1 MSSSLRSR
9 QLVSSFSII
18 VVGILVLGV
27 LLHLSLYERKK
38 EDSSQELQRTAL
50 SILGFLEFD
59 HGRFKIVENLAQEAS
74 HFIGGE
80 RFGITGEREHF
91 AYIYDLTTR
100 SIVWSSHYEDYENNL
115 NANVKA
121 LVAYFDFDEI
131 RNDETLKNAGAKS
144 IVRIL
149 RPIDTP
155 ETKTDNPSSS
165 PSTTRNKY
173 TNDEYQVAL
182 QRFTY
187 NYGDYIFVVA
197 QSLEAVNKEMS
208 DLRVRFAVLFFVSVV
223 LILIAQLASSF
234 WVVSP
239 IKEFEEEVH
248 SIQLGEQELIVDDYP
263 EELTPIKNTI
273 NALISHE
280 SGQKQRYK
288 DSLDDL
294 AHSLKTPL
302 AAIRSQID
310 VGNQDPNRLQAVLT
324 DIAGQVDYMQ
334 EIISRQLRK
343 AMVTSQSAIII
354 SQPVRPVLLRLAET
368 MKKVYRDKAFEIRIL
383 VDDYAKCRLDAE
395 DLMELM
401 GNLLSNA
408 CRFCDQLVEVSA
420 HISEGMLIIDIDDDG
435 MGFPSENPAKLL
447 QRGIREDSKSEG
459 QGIGLAVSTE
469 IISAVGGK
477 IELLVSPQV
486 GARVRLHLPI

>member
-9 QLVSSFSII
+9 QLVSGFTII
-18 VVGILVLGV
+18 VVGILILGI
-27 LLHLSLYERKK
+27 LLHFSMYERKK
-38 EDSSQELQRTAL
+38 DDSGRKLQQTAL
-50 SILGFLEFD
+50 DILGFLEFD
-59 HGRFKIVENLAQEAS
+59 HGIFKISDNLAQEAS
-74 HFIGGE
+74 YYIGGE
-80 RFGITGEREHF
+80 RLDNSGERERF
-91 AYIYDLTTR
+91 AYIYDLKTNRLVWTTHDR
-100 SIVWSSHYEDYENNL
+100 NHMNDNTKL
-115 NANVKA
+115 LLAF
-121 LVAYFDFDEI
+121 FDFDTIKDDPELLNA
-131 RNDETLKNAGAKS
+131 RNKS

-149 RPIDTP
+149 RPVNVQNTSLDI
-155 ETKTDNPSSS
+155 TDPKSALAGDASVLDS
-165 PSTTRNKY
+165 
-173 TNDEYQVAL
+173 EYQVAL

-187 NYGDYIFVVA
+187 KNYGDYIFVVG
-197 QSLEAVNKEMS
+197 QSLNEVNKEMS

-248 SIQLGEQELIVDDYP
+248 AIQLGEQELILDDYP

-302 AAIRSQID
+302 AAIRSQIE
-310 VGNQDPNRLQAVLT
+310 VGNQEPQRLQNVLT

-343 AMVTSQSAIII
+343 AMVTSQSAIIV
-354 SQPVRPVLLRLAET
+354 SQPVRPVLSRLAET
-368 MKKVYRDKAFEIRIL
+368 MKKVYRDKPFEIRVL

-408 CRFCDQLVEVSA
+408 CRFCDQLVEVSS
-420 HISEGMLIIDIDDDG
+420 HISEGMLIVDIDDDG
-435 MGFPSENPAKLL
+435 MGFPSENPSKLL

>member
-9 QLVSSFSII
+9 QLVSGFSII

-38 EDSSQELQRTAL
+38 EESGQALQSTAL
-50 SILGFLEFD
+50 TLLGYLEFD
-59 HGRFKIVENLAQEAS
+59 HGYFKITDNLAEEAAN
-74 HFIGGE
+74 FISNG
-80 RFGITGEREHF
+80 RLDTSGERERF
-91 AYIYDLTTR
+91 AYIYDLTTQQVVWTSHDR
-100 SIVWSSHYEDYENNL
+100 NNISDSIRAV
-115 NANVKA
+115 
-121 LVAYFDFDEI
+121 VAYFDFDKI
-131 RNDETLKNAGAKS
+131 REDEELKNAKPKS

-149 RPIDTP
+149 QPVNKPNANGTP
-155 ETKTDNPSSS
+155 SNWDNSNLA
-165 PSTTRNKY
+165 T
-173 TNDEYQVAL
+173 EYQVAL

-187 NYGDYIFVVA
+187 SYGDYIFVVA

-248 SIQLGEQELIVDDYP
+248 SIQLGEQELITDDYP

-302 AAIRSQID
+302 AAIRSQIE
-310 VGNQDPNRLQAVLT
+310 VGNQMPERQQEVLT
-324 DIAGQVDYMQ
+324 DIIGQVDYMQ

-343 AMVTSQSAIII
+343 AMVTSHSAIII
-354 SQPVRPVLLRLAET
+354 SQPIRPILLRLAET
-368 MKKVYRDKAFEIRIL
+368 MKKVYRDKTLEIRIL

-401 GNLLSNA
+401 GNLISNA

-420 HISEGMLIIDIDDDG
+420 HIREGMLIVDIDDDG
-435 MGFPSENPAKLL
+435 MGFPSENPSKLL

-469 IISAVGGK
+469 IIAAVGGR